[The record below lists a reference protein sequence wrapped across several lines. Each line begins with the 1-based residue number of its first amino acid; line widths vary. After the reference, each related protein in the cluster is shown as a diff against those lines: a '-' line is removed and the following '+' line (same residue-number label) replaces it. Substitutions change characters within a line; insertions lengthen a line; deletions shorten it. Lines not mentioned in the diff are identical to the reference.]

1 MTTPL
6 QLFPARVAIGR
17 ASDGTLIY
25 ASDEFLRALQKLFER
40 VGGATGPS
48 TTDLATSD
56 DEDSGLEEFRA
67 EQLKHNDAL
76 EMLPL
81 PVFDSVS
88 DPQLPPVVFPEF
100 TDPLHPLAQEPQE
113 FSDPLHPLVQEQ
125 ITVDVLLSELSGL
138 REEVAQLRI
147 QINDLQQGTYL

>member
-48 TTDLATSD
+48 TTDLNISD
-56 DEDSGLEEFRA
+56 DEDSGLEEFKL
-67 EQLKHNDAL
+67 EQWRRNDACD
-76 EMLPL
+76 MTPL
-81 PVFDSVS
+81 AVFES
-88 DPQLPPVVFPEF
+88 F
-100 TDPLHPLAQEPQE
+100 TDPMHPLAEFVAFTDPMHPLSEPVA
-113 FSDPLHPLVQEQ
+113 FTDPMPPLVQQHPDQQALQTE
-125 ITVDVLLSELSGL
+125 LSEL
-138 REEVAQLRI
+138 REEVARLRS
-147 QINDLQQGTYL
+147 QIDGILQGTDL